1 MLDQAIKDIQLNLK
15 KNILKNLWVFYL
27 LGKILV
33 NFVFNNYDKKT
44 LNQTKNCA
52 TYVFRSTSKR

>member
-44 LNQTKNCA
+44 LSQTKNSA

>member
-33 NFVFNNYDKKT
+33 NFVFNNYDKK
-44 LNQTKNCA
+44 NFESNKKFCH
-52 TYVFRSTSKR
+52 VCI